1 VEVDVRTVV
10 IVVALVVVALVA
22 TIVIGRVSRRVER
35 HMEAGQAHLSTK
47 RAKTITGVLRVTAVI
62 TVWIVIG
69 LTALAEAGVAIGPLL
84 AAAGVG
90 GIVLGLG
97 AQSLVRDL
105 IAGLFILAERQYD
118 VGDVIELRGPSSI
131 LLTGEVEGI
140 ALRTTTLR
148 ALDATRHVIP
158 NGQIY
163 ASSNMTRDRSR
174 YLLDLPIP
182 YETAPED
189 AARLVERTGERMLG
203 DARWR
208 EHMLTPVKVLG
219 VDAFADSAVMLRVY
233 LETTPGHQW
242 EVGREFRRRVLAD
255 FGAEGI
261 EIPFPQRSVTIRE
274 EPATG

>member
-1 VEVDVRTVV
+1 MEIDLRTV
-10 IVVALVVVALVA
+10 AVVVALAILAIVA

-35 HMEAGQAHLSTK
+35 HMEGGQAALSTK
-47 RAKTITGVLRVTAVI
+47 RAKTITGVLRVSAVI
-62 TVWIVIG
+62 TVWIVLG
-69 LTALAEAGVAIGPLL
+69 LTALAEAGVAVGPLL
-84 AAAGVG
+84 AAAGIG

-118 VGDVIELRGPSSI
+118 VGDVIELHGPSS
-131 LLTGEVEGI
+131 LVLTGEVEGI

-182 YETAPED
+182 YETDPE
-189 AARLVERTGERMLG
+189 AASRLAERTGERMRG

-208 EHMLTPVKVLG
+208 AHMLTPVQVLG